1 MEALIGGET
10 IAMMDRL
17 LDTSDLGAFHDEWKG
32 RRVVVTE
39 QEINEYLELYP
50 PPEPLESWRML
61 LRPDEIWIEVD
72 VSGRT
77 FYIQGN
83 VSVQEDEALCR
94 VERMSWPVGLVASR
108 RSLTILCTRQVN
120 KALEAAD
127 LRLEAVNVRNE
138 SLALSFE

>member
-1 MEALIGGET
+1 
-10 IAMMDRL
+10 
-17 LDTSDLGAFHDEWKG
+17 
-32 RRVVVTE
+32 
-39 QEINEYLELYP
+39 
-50 PPEPLESWRML
+50 ML

-120 KALEAAD
+120 KALEATD